1 MGHVSFVKIADIHSH
16 QVNDK
21 KISTRYGE
29 MISKGPSMEGPFDI
43 RKFLCVSVIFEIHSF
58 CEFAQIRT
66 GDLYDVNVAL

>member
-1 MGHVSFVKIADIHSH
+1 
-16 QVNDK
+16 
-21 KISTRYGE
+21 